1 MSYEIK
7 NRIWI
12 EGNNGTYLAEGRVHL
27 LKKIIETGSITQAA
41 KTMKMSYKKA
51 WEIIDGMNKEA
62 SKPLVVRISGGKNG
76 GGTEVTEE
84 GVRVIRLF
92 EDLNKNCQEYLNN
105 ELMKLD
111 L

>member
-41 KTMKMSYKKA
+41 KTMKMSINILLKIKFSNL
-51 WEIIDGMNKEA
+51 IL
-62 SKPLVVRISGGKNG
+62 SFLIS
-76 GGTEVTEE
+76 
-84 GVRVIRLF
+84 
-92 EDLNKNCQEYLNN
+92 C
-105 ELMKLD
+105 
-111 L
+111 